1 MIAAANDISVLVIE
15 DDKSIQNFIRIT
27 LKSKGY
33 NSVFAD
39 DGLTGIS
46 YFYANNPD
54 IILLDLGLPD
64 IDGMEVLSQIR
75 KESDIPIIVVSARGM
90 EQEKVAALDEGA
102 DDYLTKPFHA
112 GELLARIRVAL
123 RHKSGM
129 IKQEAAFEL
138 DGFYMDF
145 EKRRLIVR
153 GEEVHV
159 TPIEY
164 KMLKL
169 LVANAGKVLT
179 HHFIQNEIW
188 GYDTND
194 DYQSI
199 RVFMA
204 NIRRKIEE
212 DSANPRFIIT
222 EVGVGYRFTEN

>member
-1 MIAAANDISVLVIE
+1 MINDISVLVIE

-33 NSVFAD
+33 SSVFSD

-123 RHKSGM
+123 RHKSGI

-169 LVANAGKVLT
+169 LVLNAGKVLT

>member
-1 MIAAANDISVLVIE
+1 MNDISVLVIE

-138 DGFYMDF
+138 DGFFMDF

-169 LVANAGKVLT
+169 LVLNAGKVLT

>member
-1 MIAAANDISVLVIE
+1 MINDISVLVIE

-169 LVANAGKVLT
+169 LVLNAGKVLT

-212 DSANPRFIIT
+212 DSTNPRFIIT

>member
-1 MIAAANDISVLVIE
+1 MINDISVLVIE

-169 LVANAGKVLT
+169 LVLNAGKVLT
-179 HHFIQNEIW
+179 HRFIQNEIW

>member
-1 MIAAANDISVLVIE
+1 MNDISVLVIE

-33 NSVFAD
+33 NAVFAD

-90 EQEKVAALDEGA
+90 EQEKVSALDEGA

-145 EKRRLIVR
+145 EKRRLMVR

-169 LVANAGKVLT
+169 LVLNAGKVLT

>member
-1 MIAAANDISVLVIE
+1 MNDISVLVIE

-46 YFYANNPD
+46 YFYANNPN

-129 IKQEAAFEL
+129 MKQEAAFEL
-138 DGFYMDF
+138 DGFFMDF

-169 LVANAGKVLT
+169 LVLNAGKVLT
-179 HHFIQNEIW
+179 HHSIQNEIW

>member
-1 MIAAANDISVLVIE
+1 MINDISVLVIE

-169 LVANAGKVLT
+169 LVLNAGKVLT

-199 RVFMA
+199 RGFMA

>member
-1 MIAAANDISVLVIE
+1 MINDISVLVIE

-145 EKRRLIVR
+145 EKRRLMVR

-169 LVANAGKVLT
+169 LVLNAGKVLT

>member
-1 MIAAANDISVLVIE
+1 MINDISVLVIE

-33 NSVFAD
+33 SSVFAD

-169 LVANAGKVLT
+169 LVLNAGKVLT
-179 HHFIQNEIW
+179 HHSIQNEIW